1 MFQGKEQKGKVSKM
15 EKKINVISAIIAI
28 VILLVTVAPLQAQA
42 LTNKQIAKR
51 YAKTHYTEC
60 KVKFFRHYDAEKI
73 ENRKGTKVV
82 WIWKIYSKSNGN
94 RYGTCEDGSII
105 AYNKKVKKGKRVVS
119 YCIYNPYT
127 NYCDDIV
134 AVVDNKIVR

>member
-1 MFQGKEQKGKVSKM
+1 M
-15 EKKINVISAIIAI
+15 EKKINLVSIIVAII
-28 VILLVTVAPLQAQA
+28 ILAVTVVPLQAQA
-42 LTNKQIAKR
+42 LTNRKIAKK
-51 YAKTHYTEC
+51 YAKTHYSEC
-60 KVKFFRHYDAEKI
+60 KVKFFRHYNAEKI

-82 WIWKIYSKSNGN
+82 WIWKIYSKSNGGK
-94 RYGTCEDGSII
+94 YGTCEDGSII

-134 AVVDNKIVR
+134 AVVDNRKVR

>member
-1 MFQGKEQKGKVSKM
+1 M
-15 EKKINVISAIIAI
+15 EKKINLVSIIMAII
-28 VILLVTVAPLQAQA
+28 ILSVTVVPLQAQA
-42 LTNKQIAKR
+42 LTNRKIAKK
-51 YAKTHYTEC
+51 YAKTHYSEC
-60 KVKFFRHYDAEKI
+60 KVKFFRHYNAGKI

-82 WIWKIYSKSNGN
+82 WIWKIYSKSNGGK
-94 RYGTCEDGSII
+94 YGTCEDGSII

-134 AVVDNKIVR
+134 AVVDNRKVR